1 MVVFSGGTAEG
12 RRRREMGKQYRCRRR
27 CRGLGGER
35 ERREGGEGSGDD
47 GGDVGMGWDGMGLWI
62 WMESITVTA
71 DYPCLS
77 LPNPLPGLFS
87 FFIFNIV
94 TDQTGY
100 VILR

>member
-1 MVVFSGGTAEG
+1 MCLAGALLKGDDGGRWESNTDVDADAEASV
-12 RRRREMGKQYRCRRR
+12 
-27 CRGLGGER
+27 ER
-35 ERREGGEGSGDD
+35 ERGGREGSGDD